1 MKRRLSAIL
10 AADVVG
16 YSRLMR
22 ADELG
27 TFERVAHCLETIV
40 MARIAA
46 RNGRVFKT
54 MGDGILAEFVSV
66 RLAVAAAVEIQEAL
80 AADPVADAGGLSPI
94 KLRIG
99 VTLGDV
105 IAQGDDLYG
114 DGVNMAARVEA
125 IAPVGGVAVTRTVR
139 DAVRDHLDLVFEDA
153 GKKVVKN
160 IPRPVH
166 IFHVKRQ
173 TPGASAEEAPAASP
187 SAAPAVTVAVA
198 PEVAAAE
205 HRPARRRLPLVPIAA
220 AMALAALAGAALQ
233 REHPETEISLAAL
246 APAGTAE
253 AEVSAALPGT
263 QDPGLLAASPSSSSA
278 ASAARLEPVSARDVD
293 APPARDTGTSALRL
307 EDLVD
312 GDALAALPWSPPTQD
327 DDATGQLLRESIVP
341 ETVSVRISFSL
352 NPGSWPSC
360 EPFGGQDVHLLPIG
374 ADGGWHTIRN
384 LDGHEIEMR
393 ARARPSADGEGLT
406 ISILPYPDTWR
417 SADAMTVRFASRNP
431 GAVREAYSERRAMP
445 PLIGCGRLVAHVEL
459 VD

>member
-22 ADELG
+22 ADETG
-27 TFERVAHCLETIV
+27 TFERVAHCLEAIV

-66 RLAVAAAVEIQEAL
+66 RLAVVAALEIQEAL
-80 AADPVADAGGLSPI
+80 AADPVADASGLSPI

-99 VTLGDV
+99 VTMGDV

-125 IAPVGGVAVTRTVR
+125 IAPIGGVAVTRTVR

-166 IFHVKRQ
+166 LFHVKRP
-173 TPGASAEEAPAASP
+173 TVGAVPEEGGPAPAQAM
-187 SAAPAVTVAVA
+187 
-198 PEVAAAE
+198 PEPVAAAPVAQAAAPD
-205 HRPARRRLPLVPIAA
+205 RPERQTRRLPLVPIAA
-220 AMALAALAGAALQ
+220 ALALAALTGAALQ
-233 REHPETEISLAAL
+233 RQNPDAVLDVAAT
-246 APAGTAE
+246 APAGTTEPDAAVSPGGAANSPAFIAE
-253 AEVSAALPGT
+253 APPPPPESET
-263 QDPGLLAASPSSSSA
+263 S
-278 ASAARLEPVSARDVD
+278 LERVSARDVA
-293 APPARDTGTSALRL
+293 APSALAPESGALRI

-312 GDALAALPWSPPTQD
+312 GDALAALPWSPPEAE
-327 DDATGQLLRESIVP
+327 DAGDTLHAGVP
-341 ETVSVRISFSL
+341 EMVSVRISFSL
-352 NPGSWPSC
+352 NPGSWPTCS
-360 EPFGGQDVHLLPIG
+360 PFGGEQVHLLPLS
-374 ADGGWHTIRN
+374 AEGGWQTIRN
-384 LDGHEIEMR
+384 ISGHEIEMR
-393 ARARPSADGEGLT
+393 ARAEASADGEGLT
-406 ISILPYPDTWR
+406 VSILPYPDLWR
-417 SADAMTVRFASRNP
+417 HADAMTVRFATRAP
-431 GAVREAYSERRAMP
+431 GTIREAYSDRRAMP